1 MAAKK
6 CEASTT
12 PGWDEQ
18 LAGNTE
24 LFFEADR
31 LEKAAYDIIGT
42 SLADAAAWLRFS
54 EAKQIAD
61 AKRTEAYQ
69 DLMRIRRCM
78 LDRDSRPSPRADHPP
93 QRGPSAAH

>member
-6 CEASTT
+6 GEASTT
-12 PGWDEQ
+12 LGWDEQ
-18 LAGNTE
+18 LASNTE

-69 DLMRIRRCM
+69 DLMRIRRGM
-78 LDRDSRPSPRADHPP
+78 LDRDSRPSPRANHPS
-93 QRGPSAAH
+93 QRGPFAAR